1 MCRQSTFSSL
11 WSHHFKSVAMV
22 PVRLQL
28 FILFAYVSSFLKGG
42 ESRIVHC
49 AYWLVLQ
56 ISSNSVDNKMKIFI
70 ILGKKQ
76 ENMLTEF
83 VGVCTQII
91 N

>member
-1 MCRQSTFSSL
+1 
-11 WSHHFKSVAMV
+11 MV
-22 PVRLQL
+22 LVRLQL

-70 ILGKKQ
+70 ILGEKNKKI
-76 ENMLTEF
+76 
-83 VGVCTQII
+83 C
-91 N
+91 